1 MLYSQHET
9 TSPASTDAG
18 QCDNQLKIT
27 DMKKPDKTTL
37 RNIKVLI
44 GNAAFILA
52 AATMT
57 TQLSAQVTVTKKG
70 NLKVGELVQNAVSPA
85 ESPARSAVIDPGISI
100 PVVSDVR
107 MDSLA
112 TLCLLGPGAYSS
124 GAYLTFGDE
133 KNVWVGEM
141 GDKSNTDCLQLFGK
155 KGIVLSG
162 NNNIDYMKVG
172 QVASTSNQGTGAAI
186 SCLRPIYAPQFL
198 TSSDRRLK
206 TDIEPLNGR
215 VSGLD
220 ALEAVSY
227 KLRNADD
234 GKTHFGLIAQD
245 VQKHYPE
252 LVREDLDG
260 NLAVDYIGLIPLL
273 LQAYQ
278 ENHAELTA
286 LRAEVSRLKGEDAD
300 EISEDVSSW
309 LSVSSSAG
317 NTVVAISGQQ
327 LCAGG
332 GCIFIER
339 VGSPMSRVVDFPAYE
354 GNRTDVSCGTLES
367 GVYVFS
373 VVASD
378 RRVGALRA
386 IVK

>member
-1 MLYSQHET
+1 
-9 TSPASTDAG
+9 
-18 QCDNQLKIT
+18 
-27 DMKKPDKTTL
+27 MKKPDKTTL

-234 GKTHFGLIAQD
+234 GKRIS
-245 VQKHYPE
+245 
-252 LVREDLDG
+252 DL
-260 NLAVDYIGLIPLL
+260 
-273 LQAYQ
+273 
-278 ENHAELTA
+278 
-286 LRAEVSRLKGEDAD
+286 
-300 EISEDVSSW
+300 
-309 LSVSSSAG
+309 
-317 NTVVAISGQQ
+317 
-327 LCAGG
+327 
-332 GCIFIER
+332 
-339 VGSPMSRVVDFPAYE
+339 
-354 GNRTDVSCGTLES
+354 
-367 GVYVFS
+367 
-373 VVASD
+373 
-378 RRVGALRA
+378 
-386 IVK
+386 